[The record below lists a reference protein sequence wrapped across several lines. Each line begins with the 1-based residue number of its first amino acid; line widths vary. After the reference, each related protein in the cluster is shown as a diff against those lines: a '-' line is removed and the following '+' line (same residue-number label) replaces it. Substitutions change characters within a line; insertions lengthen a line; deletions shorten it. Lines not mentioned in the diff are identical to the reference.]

1 MRLRSGQPLR
11 VLGFDLENRPG
22 AYWFGDATTSQI
34 TAFAWKWVGEPG
46 VHTMLLTASGR
57 FKRDDGRT
65 IPVAAAYRQFAT
77 EIQGAGLVFGHNIRQ
92 HDLPTL
98 NAGLLRLHLPSLAPV
113 RTTDTLRDYPK
124 RRGMAA
130 NLASFADLYGL
141 DGEKHAMSQHAWE
154 QANQLAPAGI
164 EEARERVVS
173 DVLLQEQLRGRLLDL
188 GLLSAPRMWSP

>member
-1 MRLRSGQPLR
+1 MRWRSVGKHR
-11 VLGFDLENRPG
+11 ILGFDLENRPS

-34 TAFAWKWVGEPG
+34 TAFAWKWVDEAD
-46 VHTMLLTASGR
+46 VRTMLLTASGR

-65 IPVAAAYRQFAT
+65 IPVAAAYRRFAS
-77 EIQGAGLVFGHNIRQ
+77 ELDAAGLVFGHNIRA

-98 NAGLLRLHLPSLAPV
+98 NAGLLRLHLPPLAPV

-154 QANQLAPAGI
+154 QANQLTPAGMV
-164 EEARERVVS
+164 EARERVVS

-188 GLLSAPRMWSP
+188 GLLSAPRVWTP